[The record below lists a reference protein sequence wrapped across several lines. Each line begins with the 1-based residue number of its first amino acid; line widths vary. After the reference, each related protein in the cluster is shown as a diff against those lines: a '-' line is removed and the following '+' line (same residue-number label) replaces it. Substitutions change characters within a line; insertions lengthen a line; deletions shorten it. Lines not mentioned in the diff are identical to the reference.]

1 MARNGPSFHPSG
13 VQKLQ
18 PSAMNK
24 RTTELESSSEQNG
37 VRQPPLYVHI
47 ASKLQERIV
56 GGVYPISSLLPA
68 EADLSEEFATSR
80 NTVREALRLLV
91 ERGLVRRRQGAGTAV
106 ISSAPTVK
114 YVQSFTKL
122 EDLFANSRDTYYALH
137 AISTVQ
143 LEAELANRIGADEGE
158 EWIQVQGVR
167 WNERGGTPIAHI
179 ESYIP
184 TEFRAV
190 VDTFWNLDVPF
201 YSVLEKSSGRTIDE
215 VTQEIRAVEMP
226 RHVANAFGLP
236 EASTSLQLMR
246 RYIARGG
253 VLIAS
258 INWHRADQYTYQM
271 VIHRR
276 IDREQQ

>member
-1 MARNGPSFHPSG
+1 MVPWPRLACPCVKL
-13 VQKLQ
+13 VQ
-18 PSAMNK
+18 
-24 RTTELESSSEQNG
+24 T
-37 VRQPPLYVHI
+37 
-47 ASKLQERIV
+47 
-56 GGVYPISSLLPA
+56 ISHVNA
-68 EADLSEEFATSR
+68 SR
-80 NTVREALRLLV
+80 N
-91 ERGLVRRRQGAGTAV
+91 
-106 ISSAPTVK
+106 
-114 YVQSFTKL
+114 
-122 EDLFANSRDTYYALH
+122 TYYALH

-184 TEFRAV
+184 SEFRAV
-190 VDTFWNLDVPF
+190 
-201 YSVLEKSSGRTIDE
+201 
-215 VTQEIRAVEMP
+215 VEMP

-236 EASTSLQLMR
+236 EASTSLQPMR

-258 INWHRADQYTYQM
+258 INWHRADQHTYQM

>member
-1 MARNGPSFHPSG
+1 MARNGPFYPSG

-18 PSAMNK
+18 PSAMSR

-167 WNERGGTPIAHI
+167 WNERGGTPIADI
-179 ESYIP
+179 KSYIP

-190 VDTFWNLDVPF
+190 VDTFWK
-201 YSVLEKSSGRTIDE
+201 SRRTVLLGAGEE
-215 VTQEIRAVEMP
+215 
-226 RHVANAFGLP
+226 FGTHDRRGHTGNQGGGDA
-236 EASTSLQLMR
+236 ASR
-246 RYIARGG
+246 RQCLWIA
-253 VLIAS
+253 
-258 INWHRADQYTYQM
+258 
-271 VIHRR
+271 
-276 IDREQQ
+276 